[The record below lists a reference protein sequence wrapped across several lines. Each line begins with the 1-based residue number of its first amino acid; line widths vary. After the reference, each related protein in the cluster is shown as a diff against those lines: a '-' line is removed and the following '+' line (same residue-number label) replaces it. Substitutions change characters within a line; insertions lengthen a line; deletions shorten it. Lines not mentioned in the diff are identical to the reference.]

1 MNTVPRGMGGMKAGV
16 LPEDLDLDNVLDN
29 YLVQLQTDMTS
40 NGPGPGQMPHMAGH
54 MGMGPQNPGILG
66 LGGLHGNMPA
76 AMMQQGSFLGM
87 PGPGN
92 FQNSMNMHQALAG
105 RMGPAGMGPQA
116 VSPPGGMASML
127 NSSIPTNTRTR
138 RVTDSRA
145 TRSKPDSNG
154 GDSDAQSSDGSAS
167 SGEQKS
173 RKKREVSHD
182 DDLSVA
188 EKRHLALQEKNRRA
202 QRRFRERQKAK
213 IQDLHKQIEELT
225 SKVGGLQTENA
236 ALHSR
241 TSILEKVLD
250 MRNEQ
255 IQVMQESKEVTQQ
268 VDDHTDAPPLTLTAV
283 SGQSI
288 SLTSDMLKELLP
300 EQIYKIYQTYIKEL
314 SARLVELNKG
324 GPISQEITQEVEKLT
339 KEVSFL
345 LMRLSVVR
353 PIETRKFIAVSRQYL
368 NTEAEAIDMW
378 KNVVNSINLTDK
390 QKLDIVQWKQLFMQK
405 VEPIVEERKKLNV
418 QIQAHLPQESFHTRN
433 AITYIKTHEAV
444 AKLRENLRAEHNV
457 TIEFCAAVF
466 KGVLNSFQMAS
477 LLVQAYPAV
486 PDALAV
492 ASAVI
497 ADMSEKG
504 ETLPAKIA
512 NLPMLDGINGL
523 SVAPPLLCPPGE
535 QNANAPTT
543 AAAAAAAA
551 AAAGVSQGAAIGL
564 GISSSQPPLLQRL
577 QSQPGQP
584 QPSHNNSN
592 NMGNGLLSE
601 ALTAAGL
608 NGWSSS
614 LS

>member
-202 QRRFRERQKAK
+202 QRRFRERQKVRSPCHFSYCCDAGR
-213 IQDLHKQIEELT
+213 T
-225 SKVGGLQTENA
+225 
-236 ALHSR
+236 HS
-241 TSILEKVLD
+241 T
-250 MRNEQ
+250 M
-255 IQVMQESKEVTQQ
+255 
-268 VDDHTDAPPLTLTAV
+268 
-283 SGQSI
+283 
-288 SLTSDMLKELLP
+288 
-300 EQIYKIYQTYIKEL
+300 
-314 SARLVELNKG
+314 
-324 GPISQEITQEVEKLT
+324 
-339 KEVSFL
+339 
-345 LMRLSVVR
+345 
-353 PIETRKFIAVSRQYL
+353 
-368 NTEAEAIDMW
+368 
-378 KNVVNSINLTDK
+378 
-390 QKLDIVQWKQLFMQK
+390 
-405 VEPIVEERKKLNV
+405 
-418 QIQAHLPQESFHTRN
+418 
-433 AITYIKTHEAV
+433 
-444 AKLRENLRAEHNV
+444 
-457 TIEFCAAVF
+457 
-466 KGVLNSFQMAS
+466 
-477 LLVQAYPAV
+477 
-486 PDALAV
+486 
-492 ASAVI
+492 
-497 ADMSEKG
+497 
-504 ETLPAKIA
+504 
-512 NLPMLDGINGL
+512 
-523 SVAPPLLCPPGE
+523 
-535 QNANAPTT
+535 
-543 AAAAAAAA
+543 
-551 AAAGVSQGAAIGL
+551 
-564 GISSSQPPLLQRL
+564 LLQMMAKWVVCTSW
-577 QSQPGQP
+577 QQ
-584 QPSHNNSN
+584 
-592 NMGNGLLSE
+592 
-601 ALTAAGL
+601 A
-608 NGWSSS
+608 W
-614 LS
+614 